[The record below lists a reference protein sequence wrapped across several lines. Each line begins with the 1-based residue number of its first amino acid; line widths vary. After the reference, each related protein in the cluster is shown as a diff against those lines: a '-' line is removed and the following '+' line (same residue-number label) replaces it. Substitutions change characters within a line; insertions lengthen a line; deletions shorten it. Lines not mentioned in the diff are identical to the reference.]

1 MPAVTDGEEGG
12 GDDHMWCFGGC
23 KGEGGL
29 EGRESD
35 GSAGVGEVTARL
47 VEESMVKRPPARPCQ
62 SGRVWDEVR
71 DVTHTNRNQAFVDRK
86 VLDAFNASV

>member
-12 GDDHMWCFGGC
+12 GDDHMWCFGEC

-47 VEESMVKRPPARPCQ
+47 VEESMVK
-62 SGRVWDEVR
+62 
-71 DVTHTNRNQAFVDRK
+71 
-86 VLDAFNASV
+86 